1 MTADELVIDKP
12 ERRSHKEQKIAFPY
26 LVDEKHRLKV
36 MLETDS
42 GDINCDDRKR

>member
-1 MTADELVIDKP
+1 MIADELVIDKP